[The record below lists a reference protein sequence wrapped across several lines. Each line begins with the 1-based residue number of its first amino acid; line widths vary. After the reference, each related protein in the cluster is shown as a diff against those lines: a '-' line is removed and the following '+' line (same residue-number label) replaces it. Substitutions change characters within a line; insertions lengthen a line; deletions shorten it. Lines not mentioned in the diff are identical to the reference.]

1 MKVILLNGRAANA
14 RAVTLNSRS
23 LLIGAAAVALLIGTG
38 FGIGYGAARWTAG
51 AGGVTEVDSLARSV
65 QAQRTEL
72 EAARRAAM
80 DQINALA
87 LRMGELQAN
96 VIRLNALGRR
106 VTEVAQLGD
115 GEFDFESPPGLGGP
129 EEGAEGPAYGQVADL
144 VTELDTL
151 DRQLRGQ
158 EQQLLALQ
166 TLLSHRSVRD
176 RSQPRGRPVQS
187 GWISSYFGRRTDPFT
202 GKAAQHRGM
211 DFAGLRNTEI
221 VAVGAGVVTWS
232 GKRSG
237 FGNLVEINHGNGY
250 VTRYGHNQANLVA
263 VGDYVKPGQAIA
275 LMGSSGRSTG
285 PHLHFEVLLNGRA
298 VNPLKYIHE
307 NT

>member
-1 MKVILLNGRAANA
+1 MKIILLNGRAANA
-14 RAVTLNSRS
+14 RAVSLNSRVM
-23 LLIGAAAVALLIGTG
+23 LLGVAATALLMGAG
-38 FGIGYGAARWTAG
+38 FGIGYGAARWSAG
-51 AGGVTEVDSLARSV
+51 AGGAIEVEALARSV
-65 QAQRTEL
+65 KAQRAEL
-72 EAARRAAM
+72 ESARRTAM

-87 LRMGELQAN
+87 LRLGELQAN

-106 VTEVAQLGD
+106 VTEVARLAD
-115 GEFDFESPPGLGGP
+115 GEFDFESPPALGGP
-129 EEGAEGPAYGQVADL
+129 EEHAEGPAYGQVADL
-144 VTELDTL
+144 VTELDSL

-176 RSQPRGRPVQS
+176 RSQPRGRPVRS

-202 GKAAQHRGM
+202 GKASQHRGM

-250 VTRYGHNQANLVA
+250 VTRYGHNEANLVA
-263 VGDYVKPGQAIA
+263 AGDYVKPGQAIA

-298 VNPLKYIHE
+298 VNPLKYIRE
-307 NT
+307 NI